1 MKKLLLAIALLIA
14 FSGFAQIDYNT
25 ISGSIRIDSNDNG
38 CTLSDTPAI
47 SIPIKVMHGAQ
58 PSGMTFC
65 DENGNYTFNSTEQN
79 ITVMPQFD
87 NPYYH
92 LSPESFTC
100 TFQGLGNSAF
110 AGFCI
115 LPNGTHDDV
124 EISIVP
130 VSAVR
135 PGFDALYKIVYKN
148 RGTTTVDGDITF
160 NYDDNLFDFVMASP
174 QAVCS
179 FSALNWTYTNL
190 KPFETREITLTLN
203 VNSPMET
210 PAVNIDDVVACT
222 AHITPEES
230 DETAANNH
238 TTLSQIVTGSFDPN
252 EKSVS
257 SSSQPVNNHPFPLQY
272 TIRFQ
277 NTGNQAAEDVVITDL
292 LSDKLDIHTL
302 QMVFLSHPC
311 HVTVA
316 ANKIEFAFDNIYLP
330 AASVDEPNS
339 HGYVSFQVRPI
350 AGIQA
355 GDVVLNQAKIYFDFN
370 FPITTNPVSTVFY
383 NPLATEDFEKNNGIK
398 CYPNP
403 VQQVLK
409 VETNARITLQSARI
423 YNTLGQLVQT
433 VGEKQLSSAMSLDV
447 SALQSGSYLIEMV
460 ADQGKITKKFI
471 KL

>member
-25 ISGSIRIDSNDNG
+25 ISGSIRIDNDDNG
-38 CTLSDTPAI
+38 CSLSDTPAI
-47 SIPIKVMHGAQ
+47 SIPIKIMHGAQ
-58 PSGMTFC
+58 SSGMTFC

-100 TFQGLGNSAF
+100 TFQGLGNSAI

-148 RGTTTVDGDITF
+148 RGTTTIDGNITF
-160 NYDDNLFDFVMASP
+160 NYNENLLDFVMASP
-174 QAVCS
+174 QAVS
-179 FSALNWTYTNL
+179 TFAALNWTYTNL

-203 VNSPMET
+203 VNSPMEI
-210 PAVNIDDVVACT
+210 PAVNIDDVVECS
-222 AHITPEES
+222 AHITPEDN
-230 DETAANNH
+230 DEASTNNH
-238 TTLSQIVTGSFDPN
+238 TVLSQTVTGSYDPN

-277 NTGNQAAEDVVITDL
+277 NTGNEVAEDVVITDL
-292 LSDKLDIHTL
+292 LSDKLDINTL

-311 HVTVA
+311 HVTLA
-316 ANKIEFAFDNIYLP
+316 ANKIEFAFDNINLP
-330 AASVDEPNS
+330 AASIDESNS
-339 HGYVSFQVRPI
+339 HGYVSFQIRPI

-383 NPLATEDFEKNNGIK
+383 NPLYTEDFEKTNWIK

-403 VQQVLK
+403 VK
-409 VETNARITLQSARI
+409 ETLQLETSKVVNLESVRI
-423 YNTLGQLVQT
+423 FNALGQLLQT
-433 VGEKQLSSAMSLDV
+433 VEPTDFTKITAIDV
-447 SALQSGSYLIEMV
+447 SALTAGTYFIEMV
-460 ADQGKITKKFI
+460 SDRGKSTQKII
-471 KL
+471 KR